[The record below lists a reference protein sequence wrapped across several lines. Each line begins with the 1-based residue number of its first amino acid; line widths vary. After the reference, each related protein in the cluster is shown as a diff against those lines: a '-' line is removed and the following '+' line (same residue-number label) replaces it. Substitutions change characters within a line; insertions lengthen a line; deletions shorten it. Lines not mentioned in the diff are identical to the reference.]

1 MNWRNPGTLDYCPKC
16 LKAVARQEPTRAQQE
31 ARARETARKRQRVE
45 ETLAWVDS
53 FKSSRGCL
61 RCEETDPRAL
71 DCHHRDPA
79 AKDINVS
86 ALVRRRPNLAIVAK
100 ELMKCDVICAS
111 CHRKEHRP
119 PREVA
124 RVPRVPRVT
133 AQTDS
138 VLADLLATPP
148 GSVKVLELR
157 RVSLV
162 EALKNTKDSLEAL
175 HSVGVTTREASKQRS
190 ELDDRRRSLSLAL
203 MKLDA
208 EISSLPSLE
217 QPTAKAAEDL
227 P

>member
-1 MNWRNPGTLDYCPKC
+1 
-16 LKAVARQEPTRAQQE
+16 
-31 ARARETARKRQRVE
+31 
-45 ETLAWVDS
+45 
-53 FKSSRGCL
+53 
-61 RCEETDPRAL
+61 
-71 DCHHRDPA
+71 
-79 AKDINVS
+79 
-86 ALVRRRPNLAIVAK
+86 
-100 ELMKCDVICAS
+100 
-111 CHRKEHRP
+111 
-119 PREVA
+119 
-124 RVPRVPRVT
+124 VT